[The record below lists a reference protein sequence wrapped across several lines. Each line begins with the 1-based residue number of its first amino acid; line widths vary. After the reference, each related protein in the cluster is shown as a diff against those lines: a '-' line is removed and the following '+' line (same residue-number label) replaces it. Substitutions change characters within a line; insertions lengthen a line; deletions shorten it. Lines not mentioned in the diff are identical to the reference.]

1 MVQKSNLHLKHWG
14 INTVLLSPLLP
25 RKNIHPCLH
34 WGEIKKENH
43 IWNKIYNRGGNVRL
57 SCSENNISCYS
68 TNEHQNRG
76 RIEIENYISL
86 FFHLTSCWDSAAL
99 ILLVM
104 LGAKQLQWIN
114 KIIHLD
120 MPVNL
125 IILEQG
131 EGLWNW
137 TTAIELTEA
146 KTQEG
151 MDPEHNS
158 FFKQIFLFFFATYGR
173 FCSSALEGDISYV
186 LAAKNDHSL

>member
-1 MVQKSNLHLKHWG
+1 MLLVKHLLNG
-14 INTVLLSPLLP
+14 IEWYRSPICIWNIEVSIQCSVLLSFLA
-25 RKNIHPCLH
+25 KTYIHACI
-34 WGEIKKENH
+34 EERSKKENH
-43 IWNKIYNRGGNVRL
+43 MWKKINNRGGNVRL

-76 RIEIENYISL
+76 RTEIENYISL

-137 TTAIELTEA
+137 TTAIGLTEA

-158 FFKQIFLFFFATYGR
+158 FFKQIFLFFL
-173 FCSSALEGDISYV
+173 CDLW
-186 LAAKNDHSL
+186 